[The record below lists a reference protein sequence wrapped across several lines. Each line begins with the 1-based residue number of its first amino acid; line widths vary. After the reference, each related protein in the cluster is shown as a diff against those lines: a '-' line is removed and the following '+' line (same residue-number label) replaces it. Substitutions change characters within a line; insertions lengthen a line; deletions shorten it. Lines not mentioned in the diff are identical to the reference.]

1 MQKGAETMEELLVYS
16 LPSWPECLAT
26 KEFFRQK
33 GVAFQEFD
41 LSKDQAA
48 VTKML
53 KLTRQKRVP
62 VIQKGERFVVG
73 FLSEEIEK
81 LIDS

>member
-1 MQKGAETMEELLVYS
+1 MEDILVYS

-33 GVAFQEFD
+33 QIAFQDFD

-62 VIQKGERFVVG
+62 VVQKGEKYVVG
-73 FLSEEIEK
+73 FDAEAIEK
-81 LIDS
+81 LITSQV

>member
-1 MQKGAETMEELLVYS
+1 MEEILVYS
-16 LPSWPECLAT
+16 LPTWPECLAT

-33 GVAFQEFD
+33 GLVYQDFD

-48 VTKML
+48 VTRML

-62 VIQKGERFVVG
+62 VIQKGEKYVVG
-73 FLSEEIEK
+73 FNAEEIEK
-81 LIDS
+81 LLTS

>member
-1 MQKGAETMEELLVYS
+1 
-16 LPSWPECLAT
+16 LAT

-33 GVAFQEFD
+33 GIAFQEFD
-41 LSKDQAA
+41 LSRDQVA

-62 VIQKGERFVVG
+62 VIQKGENFVVG
-73 FLSEEIEK
+73 FNSGEIEK
-81 LIDS
+81 LVDS